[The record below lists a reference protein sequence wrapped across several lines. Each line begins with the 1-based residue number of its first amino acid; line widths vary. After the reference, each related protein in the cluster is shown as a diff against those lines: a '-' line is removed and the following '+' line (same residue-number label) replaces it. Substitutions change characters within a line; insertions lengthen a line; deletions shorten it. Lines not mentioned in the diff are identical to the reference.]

1 MTRPISEAERLD
13 RLRLIR
19 SENVGPI
26 TFLQLLR
33 RFGSAGEALAA
44 LPELARRGG
53 RRKPLRIA
61 SRRAIEAEHDALDAL
76 GGRFVAW
83 GEPDYPA
90 PLAAIADPPPVI
102 ALLGHGHLLAR
113 RMIAIVGARN
123 ASANG
128 LRFARRLAA
137 DLVEAG
143 LVVVSGLA
151 RGIDASA
158 HQGAFSGDALAGG
171 TVAVVA
177 GGVDVRYPPENAALQ
192 ETIAEAGAL
201 IGEQPLATRPQA
213 RHFPRRNR
221 IISGLAL
228 GVVVVEAAPRSGSL
242 ITARLALE
250 QGREV
255 FAVPGPPLDPRC
267 RGTNNLIRQGA
278 VVTEGA
284 ADVLAALEGPLR
296 RLIEEPPASDFAAP
310 PGAVVD
316 EKTLDAVRE
325 RVIEALGPTPIAVDE
340 IIRECQLTAPVVL
353 TLLLELEI
361 AGRLDRHPG
370 SQVSLR
376 FSG

>member
-33 RFGSAGEALAA
+33 RFGSAGAALAA

-53 RRKPLRIA
+53 RRKALRIA
-61 SRRAIEAEHDALDAL
+61 SRQAVEAECEALAAL

-113 RMIAIVGARN
+113 PMVAIVGARN

-137 DLVEAG
+137 DLAEAG

-158 HQGAFSGDALAGG
+158 HQGALAQG
-171 TVAVVA
+171 TAAVVA
-177 GGVDVRYPPENAALQ
+177 GGVDVPYPPENAALQ
-192 ETIAEAGAL
+192 EAIAGSGAL
-201 IGEQPLATRPQA
+201 VGEQPLGTRPQA

-242 ITARLALE
+242 ITARMALE

-255 FAVPGPPLDPRC
+255 FAVPGSPLDPRC

-296 RLIEEPPASDFAAP
+296 RPAEEPPASDFIPASEPAP
-310 PGAVVD
+310 D
-316 EKTLDAVRE
+316 EKILAEARE
-325 RVIEALGPTPIAVDE
+325 RVLEALGPSPIAVDE

>member
-1 MTRPISEAERLD
+1 MTRPLSEVERLD

-53 RRKPLRIA
+53 RRKSLRIA
-61 SRRAIEAEHDALDAL
+61 SRQAIEAERDALVAL
-76 GGRFVAW
+76 GGRFIAW

-158 HQGAFSGDALAGG
+158 HQGALAGG
-171 TVAVVA
+171 TLAVVA

-192 ETIAEAGAL
+192 DAIAEAGAL

-242 ITARLALE
+242 ITARMALE

-255 FAVPGPPLDPRC
+255 FAVPGSPLDPRC
-267 RGTNNLIRQGA
+267 RGANNLIRQGA
-278 VVTEGA
+278 LLTEGA
-284 ADVLAALEGPLR
+284 DDVLAALEGPLR
-296 RLIEEPPASDFAAP
+296 RPIEEPPAGDFTAAP
-310 PGAVVD
+310 DAAVD
-316 EKTLDAVRE
+316 EKTLDAARE

-370 SQVSLR
+370 GQVSLR